1 MNNFALYAITG
12 ALKRIFDL
20 FATLLAWVY
29 FTLGF
34 LVFFSPF
41 YAAALLFSRNREAA
55 FQKLNNL
62 YYRSFFFL
70 LRAIIPGLKWRVPE
84 ALRSI
89 RSSVVVCNHLS
100 YLDPLLLISL
110 FPLQKTIVKG
120 IFFKVPIFGSVL
132 KFSGYIPT
140 SKNGAI
146 STWMIER
153 MEDMEEYLAS
163 GGNLFIFPEGTRS
176 RSGRIGVFQEGAFK
190 LAKRFKAP
198 IRALSLKGTDE
209 IFRPGKFLLC
219 GSEKVTLSIRLIGTL
234 EPNYSR
240 ETVLVSTLA
249 KSVRALYEEKQAF
262 LPTLETHT

>member
-1 MNNFALYAITG
+1 MNNSALSAITG
-12 ALKRIFDL
+12 AFKRIFDF

-41 YAAALLFSRNREAA
+41 YAAALLFSRNRETA

-62 YYRSFFFL
+62 YCRSFFFL
-70 LRAIIPGLKWRVPE
+70 LRVIIPGLKWGVPDE
-84 ALRSI
+84 LRSI

-120 IFFKVPIFGSVL
+120 IFFKIPIFGNVL

-146 STWMIER
+146 STWMIEK
-153 MEDMEEYLAS
+153 MEDMEEYLVS

-176 RSGRIGVFQEGAFK
+176 RNGRIGDFQEGAFK
-190 LAKRFKAP
+190 LAKRSKAP

-209 IFRPGKFLLC
+209 IFRPGKFLFC
-219 GSEKVTLSIRLIGTL
+219 GSKKITLGIRLIGAM
-234 EPNYSR
+234 EPDYDR
-240 ETVLVSTLA
+240 ETILISTLA
-249 KSVRALYEEKQAF
+249 GSVRALYEDAEEKG
-262 LPTLETHT
+262 

>member
-1 MNNFALYAITG
+1 MHDSGLSAIAR

-20 FATLLAWVY
+20 VVTLLVWVY

-41 YAAALLFSRNREAA
+41 YAAALLFSRKREIA
-55 FQKLNNL
+55 FQKWNNL
-62 YYRSFFFL
+62 YYRSFFLL
-70 LRAIIPGLKWRVPE
+70 LRIIIPGLKWVVPE

-89 RSSVVVCNHLS
+89 RSSVIVCNHLS

-110 FPLQKTIVKG
+110 FPMQKTIVKG
-120 IFFKVPIFGSVL
+120 IFFKVPIFGNVL

-140 SKNGAI
+140 SKNGAV

-153 MEDMEEYLAS
+153 MEDMEAYLAS

-176 RSGRIGVFQEGAFK
+176 RNGRIGAFQEGAFK

-198 IRALSLKGTDE
+198 IRALFLQGTDE
-209 IFRPGKFLLC
+209 IFRPGRFLFC
-219 GSEKVTLSIRLIGTL
+219 GSKRITLSIRLIGAI
-234 EPNYSR
+234 EPDYDH
-240 ETVLVSTLA
+240 ETVLISSLA
-249 KSVRALYEEKQAF
+249 GSVRALYEDAEEKGD
-262 LPTLETHT
+262 L